1 MKVRYSMR
9 QKKKK
14 NYFYLLLLTVITVI
28 LTLGI
33 FNLYSNYSVKKE
45 SYISK
50 NITNIN
56 SLDLSSLLT
65 ENSLLFV
72 YVDSIYNNNDKEQEE
87 KLLDDLKAIDMNKN
101 FVFYDNRTKENK
113 KYMKNKY
120 NIDIKDKKMLLVFEN
135 NKLIIRQKLD
145 DEFVDDIMNIIYKVD
160 DIND

>member
-1 MKVRYSMR
+1 MKVRYNMR
-9 QKKKK
+9 QIPKK
-14 NYFYLLLLTVITVI
+14 NYFYLLILTVITVI
-28 LTLGI
+28 LTLGF
-33 FNLYSNYSVKKE
+33 FNLYKNYSVKKE

-56 SLDLSSLLT
+56 SLDLSNLLT
-65 ENSLLFV
+65 ENSILFV

-87 KLLDDLKAIDMNKN
+87 KLLDDLKAIDMNKS
-101 FVFYDNRTKENK
+101 FVFYDNRAKENR

-120 NIDIKDKKMLLVFEN
+120 KIDIKDKKMLLVFEN
-135 NKLIIRQKLD
+135 NELIIRQKLD

>member
-1 MKVRYSMR
+1 MR
-9 QKKKK
+9 QIPKK